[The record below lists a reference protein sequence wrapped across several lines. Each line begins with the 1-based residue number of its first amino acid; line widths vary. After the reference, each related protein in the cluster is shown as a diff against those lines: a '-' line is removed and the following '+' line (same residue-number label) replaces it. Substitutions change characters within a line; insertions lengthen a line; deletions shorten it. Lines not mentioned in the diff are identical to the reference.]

1 MKKPNLVV
9 PPHNLEAE
17 QAILAGILINNKIM
31 DDLIATVKPEDFYR
45 ESHTHIYRSM
55 LTLYEKGSPIDL
67 ISVSDILKRQDLL
80 PKAGGSKYLA
90 SLADVV
96 PTSAGFKYHA
106 DLIRESALRRH
117 LMFTCLEIH
126 QKCLQSSDETN
137 KLLDSAEQTIFD
149 LANTRIKQGLEPIS
163 EVLNNSHKV
172 VERSRSGR
180 MTGFS
185 THYLDIDRITG
196 GLQPKELIILAARPG
211 MGKTTLALN
220 IAQNLADDNTG
231 VAIFSLE
238 MSKEQLGLRLMAS
251 EGRVDAFKLRVG
263 RLGGDDFYALQEAA
277 DRIALLPIFIDDTP
291 DINVLE
297 IRAKIRRLER
307 QQRIDLIIIDYLQ
320 LMKPIASRNSRE
332 REVSEIS
339 SGLKTLAKIFEVP
352 VLALSQLNR
361 RVEGRDTKIP
371 ELADL
376 RESGS
381 IEQDADLIAF
391 IYRPEVYDKTSARHG
406 KAEIIVAKNR
416 NGPIGNIK
424 LTYIDQYTRFENFY
438 EPDE

>member
-220 IAQNLADDNTG
+220 IALNMADDNTG

-307 QQRIDLIIIDYLQ
+307 QQRIGLIIIDYLQ

>member
-277 DRIALLPIFIDDTP
+277 DRIAQLPIFIDDTP

-307 QQRIDLIIIDYLQ
+307 QQRIGLIIIDYLQ

-416 NGPIGNIK
+416 NGPFGNIK

>member
-1 MKKPNLVV
+1 MKKPKLVV

-17 QAILAGILINNKIM
+17 QAVLAGILINNKII
-31 DDLIATVKPEDFYR
+31 DDLIVILKPGDFYR
-45 ESHTHIYRSM
+45 ESHDYIFRSII
-55 LTLYEKGSPIDL
+55 TLYEKGIHVDL
-67 ISVSDILKRQDLL
+67 ISLSDILKRQGLL
-80 PKAGGSKYLA
+80 SKAGGQEYLA
-90 SLADVV
+90 SLADAVS
-96 PTSAGFKYHA
+96 TSAGFKYHA
-106 DLIRESALRRH
+106 DLIRESSIRRH
-117 LMFTCLEIH
+117 LMFACLEIH
-126 QKCLQSSDETN
+126 QKCLQSHDETN
-137 KLLDSAEQTIFD
+137 ELLDLAEQSIFD
-149 LANTRIKQGLEPIS
+149 LANARTKQGLEPIS
-163 EVLNNSHKV
+163 DVLNNSNKV
-172 VERSRSGR
+172 IERSRSGR
-180 MTGFS
+180 MTGIS
-185 THYLDIDRITG
+185 THYMDIDRITG

-220 IAQNLADDNTG
+220 IAQNMANEEAC

-263 RLGGDDFYALQEAA
+263 RLGGDDFESLFKAA
-277 DRIALLPIFIDDTP
+277 DRIARLPIFIDDTP

-297 IRAKIRRLER
+297 IRAKIRRLEQ
-307 QQRIDLIIIDYLQ
+307 QQRISLIIIDYLQ
-320 LMKPIASRNSRE
+320 LMKPITSRNSRE

-352 VLALSQLNR
+352 VMALSQLNR

-381 IEQDADLIAF
+381 IEQDADVIAF
-391 IYRPEVYDKTSARHG
+391 IYRPDVYNKTTVNHG

-424 LTYIDQYTRFENFY
+424 LTYIDRYTRFENFY
-438 EPDE
+438 EPDD